1 MNSDVLHI
9 VMYELLPNRI
19 ILCAISRCDSRCR
32 QTKKN
37 LMIMLKENLL
47 GTELLFEMKACH
59 LDIVIERGMTSS

>member
-1 MNSDVLHI
+1 MSFCLI
-9 VMYELLPNRI
+9 ELSSVPFPGVTVD
-19 ILCAISRCDSRCR
+19 AGR
-32 QTKKN
+32 QKKN